1 MFRLTPKKAISPDL
15 CYLESL
21 PETLASFL
29 PSQARQAGYKEYD
42 TTHLVPLPHSCSPGE
57 AQARGDRGF
66 SEPHT
71 LGSGLPSPCTGREDV
86 RAERRHQWPS
96 HHPPASA
103 QVTRVWLRGRCS
115 LRAGYWRELNGAIL
129 IPAPAAGPACPGP
142 VSPREGVGGLWGTCR
157 DPRVQGH
164 TSHLRPAIATGTLL
178 TSFCLSESS
187 DLLQFLPGYLL
198 CF

>member
-66 SEPHT
+66 SEPQT

-142 VSPREGVGGLWGTCR
+142 VSPREGVGGSVGK
-157 DPRVQGH
+157 VQGPKGAGPH
-164 TSHLRPAIATGTLL
+164 ISLKTSYRNGDFVNFFLL
-178 TSFCLSESS
+178 I
-187 DLLQFLPGYLL
+187 
-198 CF
+198 